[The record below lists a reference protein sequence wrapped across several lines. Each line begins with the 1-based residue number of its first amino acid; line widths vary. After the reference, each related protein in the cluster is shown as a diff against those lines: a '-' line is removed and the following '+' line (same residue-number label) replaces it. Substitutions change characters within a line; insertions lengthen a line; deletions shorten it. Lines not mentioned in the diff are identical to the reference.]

1 MAGATLTR
9 TGPEGGGNFEYQW
22 TGEYI
27 QAHLLS
33 DVGKKRTHNEDQC
46 MLCVPEDKAL
56 ASEYERGMLFAVA
69 DGMGG
74 VSGGEFASRLAL
86 QTLAEEYYSAGDAPT
101 PLRLKEALRQ
111 ANLRIYEEAEHNP
124 QYHGMGT
131 TVSAVVVLGDCAYV
145 AQVGDSRVYMT
156 RGNGSIWQIT
166 DDHSLVAEQV
176 RNGMISEEE
185 ARNHALKN
193 LITRAVGT
201 KDSIEID
208 LFAVR
213 LQEHDTLVICSDG
226 LSNVVKDDEI
236 AKSLNTNSLQGAAR
250 VLVGKALEGGGPDN
264 ITVVLLRVTKMPPRA
279 RLEEGA
285 VKVTLEKPGLF
296 NKLRRLFSQNHSAH

>member
-1 MAGATLTR
+1 MAGAFLTR

-22 TGEYI
+22 SGEYL

-33 DVGKKRTHNEDQC
+33 DVGKKRAHNEDSC
-46 MLCVPEDKAL
+46 ILCVPE
-56 ASEYERGMLFAVA
+56 ERVGPGEQGLLFAVA

-86 QTLAEEYYSAGDAPT
+86 QTLADEYFGTAGGSIPSR
-101 PLRLKEALRQ
+101 LREALRK
-111 ANLRIYEEAEHNP
+111 ANQRIYEEAEHNP

-131 TVSAVVVLGDCAYV
+131 TVSAVVVQGDCAYV
-145 AQVGDSRVYMT
+145 AQVGDSRVYMS
-156 RGNGSIWQIT
+156 RDNGTIWQIT

-176 RNGMISEEE
+176 RNGVLSEEE
-185 ARNHALKN
+185 ARTHALKN

-213 LQEHDTLVICSDG
+213 LQEKDTLLICSDG

-236 AKSLNTNSLQGAAR
+236 AHTLKANTVQGAAR
-250 VLVGKALEGGGPDN
+250 VLVGRALEGGGPDN
-264 ITVVLLRVTKMPPRA
+264 ITVVLLRVMKCPPRA
-279 RLEEGA
+279 KLEEGA
-285 VKVTLEKPGLF
+285 VKVTLQRPGLF
-296 NKLRRLFSQNHSAH
+296 SRLRRLLHNP

>member
-1 MAGATLTR
+1 MVGVNLVR
-9 TGPEGGGNFEYQW
+9 TGPDGGGNYETQW
-22 TGEYI
+22 AGEFI

-33 DVGKKRTHNEDQC
+33 DVGKKRNHNEDSC
-46 MLCVPEDKAL
+46 LLSVPDERS
-56 ASEYERGMLFAVA
+56 ASSDRSLLFAVA

-86 QTLAEEYYSAGDAPT
+86 QTLSDHYYNSEGSIPT
-101 PLRLKEALRQ
+101 RLSEALRQ
-111 ANLRIYEEAEHNP
+111 ANQRIFEEAEHNP
-124 QYHGMGT
+124 RYHGMGT
-131 TVSAVVVLGDCAYV
+131 TVSAVVIQGDCAYV

-156 RGNGSIWQIT
+156 RGNGTIWQIT

-176 RNGMISEEE
+176 RNGVLSEEE

-201 KDSIEID
+201 RDSIDVD

-213 LQEHDTLVICSDG
+213 VQQNDTLLICSDG
-226 LSNVVKDDEI
+226 LSNVVSDEEI
-236 AKSLNTNSLQGAAR
+236 AAALKGNSLQGAAR
-250 VLVGKALEGGGPDN
+250 VLVGRALEGGGPDN
-264 ITVVLLRVTKMPPRA
+264 ITVVLLRVLKTPPRA

-285 VKVTLEKPGLF
+285 VKVTLEKPGII
-296 NKLRRLFSQNHSAH
+296 NKLKRILGSRAD

>member
-1 MAGATLTR
+1 MAGAILTR

-22 TGEYI
+22 AGDYL

-33 DVGKKRTHNEDQC
+33 DVGKKRNHNEDSC
-46 MLCVPEDKAL
+46 VLCAPEDKTAL
-56 ASEYERGMLFAVA
+56 AQQGVLFAVA

-86 QTLAEEYYSAGDAPT
+86 QTLADEYFSKTEGPI
-101 PLRLKEALRQ
+101 PVRLKESLRR
-111 ANLRIYEEAEHNP
+111 ANQRIYEEAEHNP

-131 TVSAVVVLGDCAYV
+131 TVSAVVIAGDCAYV

-156 RGNGSIWQIT
+156 RENGSIWQIT

-176 RNGMISEEE
+176 RNGMLSEEE
-185 ARNHALKN
+185 ARTHALKN

-201 KDSIEID
+201 KDSIEVD

-213 LQEHDTLVICSDG
+213 LQEKDTLLICSDG
-226 LSNVVKDDEI
+226 LSNVVKDEEI
-236 AKSLNTNSLQGAAR
+236 ASTLKSNTVQGAAR
-250 VLVGKALEGGGPDN
+250 VLVGRALEGGGPDN
-264 ITVVLLRVTKMPPRA
+264 ITVVLLRVSKTPPRA
-279 RLEEGA
+279 RLDEGA
-285 VKVTLEKPGLF
+285 VKVTLQKPGFLS
-296 NKLRRLFSQNHSAH
+296 KLRRFMGERS

>member
-1 MAGATLTR
+1 MAGAILTR
-9 TGPEGGGNFEYQW
+9 TGPEAGGNFEYQW
-22 TGEYI
+22 AGDFI

-33 DVGKKRTHNEDQC
+33 DVGKKRNHNEDSC
-46 MLCVPEDKAL
+46 MLCVPEDRSAL
-56 ASEYERGMLFAVA
+56 AEQGLLFAVA

-86 QTLAEEYYSAGDAPT
+86 QTLADEYYGSTGSIPAR
-101 PLRLKEALRQ
+101 LRESLRK

-131 TVSAVVVLGDCAYV
+131 TVSAVALQGDCAYI
-145 AQVGDSRVYMT
+145 AQVGDSRVYMS
-156 RGNGSIWQIT
+156 RDNGTIWQIT

-176 RNGMISEEE
+176 RNGMLSEEE
-185 ARNHALKN
+185 ARTHALKN

-213 LQEHDTLVICSDG
+213 LQEKDTLLICSDG

-236 AKSLNTNSLQGAAR
+236 GHTLKSNTVQGAAR
-250 VLVGKALEGGGPDN
+250 VLVGRALEGGGPDN
-264 ITVVLLRVTKMPPRA
+264 ITVVLLRVTKTPPRA
-279 RLEEGA
+279 KLDEGA
-285 VKVTLEKPGLF
+285 VKVTLQRPGLF
-296 NKLRRLFSQNHSAH
+296 SKLRRLIGNGS